1 MTKKLYNVT
10 VEFEYAVLAESA
22 DEAMR
27 YAEEALGG
35 CDIREFCFVSEAAP
49 DPTGEVTRP
58 SGWTD
63 DTLVYGSRNA
73 DVTLAQAI
81 EKHVLKKESA

>member
-10 VEFEYAVLAESA
+10 VEFEYAVLAE
-22 DEAMR
+22 DEYEAAH
-27 YAEEALGG
+27 YAEEAFGD
-35 CDIREFCFVSEAAP
+35 CDASACCLVSEATP

-63 DTLVYGSRNA
+63 DTLVYGARNE
-73 DVTLAQAI
+73 DVTLVQAI